1 MNVGLVLVLIG
12 GLILTVGDIIF
23 KNWSISNNWSTFF
36 TGLFIWI
43 IGLVFLAFSFKYKNI
58 AIASLIFSLSN
69 VISLILISWIYYNEG
84 FTTTQFIGIVL
95 GIIAVI
101 FLEL

>member
-1 MNVGLVLVLIG
+1 MNVGLILVLIG
-12 GLILTVGDIIF
+12 GLILTIGDIVF
-23 KNWSISNNWSTFF
+23 KNWAISNNWVTFF
-36 TGLFIWI
+36 FGLSIWT

-69 VISLILISWIYYNEG
+69 VILLTLMSWLYYDEG
-84 FTTTQFIGIVL
+84 LTTTQFIGIVL

-101 FLEL
+101 FLES